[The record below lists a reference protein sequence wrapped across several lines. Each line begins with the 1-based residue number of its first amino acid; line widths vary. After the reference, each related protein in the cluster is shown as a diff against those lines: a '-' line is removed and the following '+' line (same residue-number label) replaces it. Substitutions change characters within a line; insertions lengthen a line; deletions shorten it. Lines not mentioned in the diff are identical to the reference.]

1 MLKKAVCFL
10 ALMLVLNGCSGPTF
24 ETMGNV
30 VHVGNQDAVP
40 RQMTLALPE
49 DAAVLTASGTDMLYT
64 CSEYTMSLQTLP
76 AGDIAATVRTLSGYD
91 SSRLTLLES
100 QCGDHSRYDWVW
112 VAAGEAG
119 DVLCRAAVLD
129 DGNYHYSLCVFA
141 DEDAAADLTN
151 VWNELFHSFCLDTQ
165 EES

>member
-1 MLKKAVCFL
+1 MKKAVCFL
-10 ALMLVLNGCSGPTF
+10 VLVTVLAGCSAPVY

-30 VHVGNQDAVP
+30 DHVGSNDALP

-76 AGDIAATVRTLSGYD
+76 AGDLASTVKTLSGYD
-91 SSRLTLLES
+91 LAQLTMLQS
-100 QCGDHSRYDWVW
+100 QCADHGRYDWVW
-112 VAAGEAG
+112 VAAGEEG

-129 DGNYHYSLCVFA
+129 DGNYHYSLCVSA
-141 DEDAAADLTN
+141 NADAAADLTN
-151 VWNELFHSFCLDTQ
+151 TWNELFRSFCLDTQ
-165 EES
+165 SEA